1 MKLLT
6 YQFSIQKKRYSG
18 DNFTPIPRKRLQGQH
33 MLLGIKLIELTE
45 PSDTLN
51 YKQCSNIAF

>member
-18 DNFTPIPRKRLQGQH
+18 DNFTLIPRKRLQGQR
-33 MLLGIKLIELTE
+33 MSLGTKLIELTE